1 MSAVRS
7 VVVDAS
13 VALKWVFDDEDAV
26 NQAVALRDDAIDGR
40 FGLVAPSLW
49 LYEVAN
55 GLVSAERRGRLNTQ
69 HGRRSLTYLL
79 ALGIELVDPD
89 PAAAYD
95 RAVAH
100 GLSAYDAAYVALAV
114 TLETSLWSGDRG
126 LCTAVSDPQGLVRW
140 IGDYVGP
147 EAM

>member
-1 MSAVRS
+1 MRS

-26 NQAVALRDDAIDGR
+26 SQAVALRDDAIDGR
-40 FGLVAPSLW
+40 VGLVAPSLW

-55 GLVSAERRGRLNTQ
+55 GLVSAERRGRLDAR
-69 HGRRSLTYLL
+69 HGRRGLTHLM

-89 PAAAYD
+89 PAATFD
-95 RAVAH
+95 RAVSY
-100 GLSAYDAAYVALAV
+100 GLSAYDAAYVALAG

-126 LCTAVSDPQGLVRW
+126 LCNAVGEPPGLVRW
-140 IGDYVGP
+140 IGDYTEP
-147 EAM
+147 DWS